1 LRTSEPDEEE
11 RRVSTDNHPEAPDQ
25 LALVID
31 DADPRSEIG
40 NVAADRGRA
49 PDDTMF
55 LTDDGG
61 HFVRKLTLDGKVL
74 LELGVPGKPAPY
86 MSGEPFHRCTHTA
99 LSRVPLGRLGVLGH
113 LVFSAD
119 RWTFSRRH
127 FADPNKSA
135 RSAVALCA
143 S

>member
-1 LRTSEPDEEE
+1 
-11 RRVSTDNHPEAPDQ
+11 
-25 LALVID
+25 
-31 DADPRSEIG
+31 
-40 NVAADRGRA
+40 
-49 PDDTMF
+49 MF